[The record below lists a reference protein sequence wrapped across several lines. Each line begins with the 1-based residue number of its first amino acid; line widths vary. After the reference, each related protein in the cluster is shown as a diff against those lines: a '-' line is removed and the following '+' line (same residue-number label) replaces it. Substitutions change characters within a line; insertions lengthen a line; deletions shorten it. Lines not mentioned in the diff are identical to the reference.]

1 MIFADRSIRSGG
13 VYVGVLKRAG
23 GGRVVTGEGLR
34 EREQIS
40 DCAKEESMRNRRGE
54 RASERRRAIS
64 IDVILA
70 RSSDLIF
77 DLLREPCQISP

>member
-1 MIFADRSIRSGG
+1 M
-13 VYVGVLKRAG
+13 LKRAG
-23 GGRVVTGEGLR
+23 ARRGGGVVTGEGLR
-34 EREQIS
+34 ERAREQIKR
-40 DCAKEESMRNRRGE
+40 DCEKEESMRNRRGE